1 MSSSPP
7 DPNHRINNLME
18 RCAIALLGLLFSI
31 LFTAYQYQR
40 ADFKIIEEKVL
51 VMQMNKVNK
60 EDLKDVENRLNLKM
74 DALAINMSQE
84 VRNTRADIIDRIDM
98 VFGKVKK

>member
-1 MSSSPP
+1 MTT
-7 DPNHRINNLME
+7 DANARINNLFE
-18 RCAIALLGLLFSI
+18 RSCIALLGFLFTI

-40 ADFKIIEEKVL
+40 TDFKQLEEKVIS
-51 VMQMNKVNK
+51 MQMNKVNR
-60 EDLKDVENRLNLKM
+60 EDLKEVESRLNIKM
-74 DALAINMSQE
+74 DALAVSMSQE

>member
-1 MSSSPP
+1 M
-7 DPNHRINNLME
+7 PNDANNRINNLFE
-18 RCAIALLGLLFSI
+18 RACIALLGFLFTI

-40 ADFKIIEEKVL
+40 SDFKQLEEKVL
-51 VMQMNKVNK
+51 SMQMNKVNR
-60 EDLKDVENRLNLKM
+60 EDLKDVESRLNIKM
-74 DALAINMSQE
+74 DALAVNMSQE

>member
-1 MSSSPP
+1 MQN
-7 DPNHRINNLME
+7 DANNRMNNLFE
-18 RCAIALLGLLFSI
+18 RSALALLGVLFTI
-31 LFTAYQYQR
+31 LFTASQYQR
-40 ADFKIIEEKVL
+40 ADFKALEEKVL

-60 EDLKDVENRLNLKM
+60 EDLKDVENRLNIKM

>member
-1 MSSSPP
+1 MQN
-7 DPNHRINNLME
+7 DANNRMNNLFE
-18 RCAIALLGLLFSI
+18 RSALALLGV
-31 LFTAYQYQR
+31 LFTILLTASQYQR
-40 ADFKIIEEKVL
+40 ADFKALEEKVL

-60 EDLKDVENRLNLKM
+60 EDLKDVENRLNIKM

>member
-1 MSSSPP
+1 MQN
-7 DPNHRINNLME
+7 DANNRMNNLFE
-18 RCAIALLGLLFSI
+18 RASIALLGLLLTI

-40 ADFKIIEEKVL
+40 ADYKALEEKVL
-51 VMQMNKVNK
+51 IMQMNKVNK
-60 EDLKDVENRLNLKM
+60 EDLKDVENRLNIKM

-98 VFGKVKK
+98 VFGKIKK